1 MFLCNT
7 AAERELLAR
16 GGLNAHLLN
25 KNFTVADAIF
35 RPLAD
40 TQIEFDALDN
50 ARLDPRKRHAQ
61 YSGREAQEW
70 PTWLLCRPV
79 ANRVLYLAFLAQ
91 RSGFVTPRVMLC
103 RGVGSQFGL
112 QTSHQ
117 PTATSGLEAD

>member
-40 TQIEFDALDN
+40 TQVEFDALYN
-50 ARLDPRKRHAQ
+50 ARLDPRKACAIFRPRGA
-61 YSGREAQEW
+61 RV

-79 ANRVLYLAFLAQ
+79 ANRVLYLAFL
-91 RSGFVTPRVMLC
+91 V
-103 RGVGSQFGL
+103 
-112 QTSHQ
+112 
-117 PTATSGLEAD
+117 